1 MNYTN
6 DDILKRI
13 ENAKKNKKKLTHVTD
28 KSSLSVEDK
37 VKMSLCKH
45 FVQFA
50 NDKKMKSKD
59 LSDLTGIPASRISE
73 ITNYKIKK
81 FSVDQ
86 LLKNLTILGD
96 HSPRIREYLVFIEKA
111 IEVPALKVTETR
123 KLTKGIKSFMED
135 GGEGR
140 FLHA

>member
-1 MNYTN
+1 MNYKN
-6 DDILKRI
+6 EDVLERI
-13 ENAKKNKKKLTHVTD
+13 NNAKKNQKKLTHVTD

-37 VKMSLCKH
+37 VKMGLCKH

-50 NDKKMKSKD
+50 NEKKLKSKE
-59 LSDLTGIPASRISE
+59 LSVLTGIPTSRISE

-111 IEVPALKVTETR
+111 IEVPALKVAETR
-123 KLTKGIKSFMED
+123 KLTKGIRAFVENCEEVSFV
-135 GGEGR
+135 
-140 FLHA
+140 HA